1 MQIEV
6 IFTDQTI
13 APQQGSARPEVGAV
27 VEFRGVVR
35 GLEKDR
41 KISAIVYEI
50 YEPMAERIITKILRE
65 LSFVHPCRF
74 VRVVHRYGPVPV
86 GEASIHIWIEAEH
99 RREAF
104 RLLEQLMDRLK
115 VEVPI
120 WKTNFL
126 PC

>member
-6 IFTDQTI
+6 VFTDQTI
-13 APQQGSARPEVGAV
+13 AAQQVPAKANVGAV

-35 GLEKDR
+35 EDEKGR

-65 LSFVHPCRF
+65 LSFVHPCHF
-74 VRVVHRYGPVPV
+74 VRVVHRKGVVGV
-86 GEASIHIWIEAEH
+86 GETSIHIVIEAEH

-104 RLLEQLMDRLK
+104 RLLEQFVDRLK
-115 VEVPI
+115 VEAPI
-120 WKTNFL
+120 WKTDFL

>member
-6 IFTDQTI
+6 IFTDKTI
-13 APQQGSARPEVGAV
+13 SPQEGTARTGVGAV

-35 GLEKDR
+35 EMEKDR
-41 KISAIVYEI
+41 RISAIVYEI
-50 YEPMAERIITKILRE
+50 YEPMAVRIITKILRE
-65 LSFVHPCRF
+65 LSFVHPCHF
-74 VRVVHRYGPVPV
+74 VRVIHRHGTVPV
-86 GEASIHIWIEAEH
+86 GEASIHILIEAAH

-115 VEVPI
+115 VEAPI
-120 WKTNFL
+120 WKTSFL

>member
-6 IFTDQTI
+6 VFTDKAIPLQE
-13 APQQGSARPEVGAV
+13 ALARPGVGAV
-27 VEFRGVVR
+27 VEFRGIVR
-35 GLEKDR
+35 EMEKDQ

-74 VRVVHRYGPVPV
+74 VRVVHRHGAVPV
-86 GEASIHIWIEAEH
+86 GEASIHILIEAEH

-115 VEVPI
+115 VEAPI